1 MKRAIKA
8 KVILTMGLCFFLFI
22 GSSFS
27 RDLKISAS
35 EREKTYRELELF
47 ADALAIVQTQYVE
60 HKSPQEL
67 IYGALRGLLAS
78 LDPYSQFMDPD
89 EYKELII
96 DTRGKFGGLGI
107 EISVRDGL
115 LTVISPLA
123 DTPAWRAGIK
133 AGDII
138 VKINGEIT
146 KGITLTEAVKKL
158 RGKPGTQVNITVLRE
173 GAPKMLNFNIT
184 REMIKVKDI
193 KKSALIEG
201 KIGYVS
207 ISEFRENTASELD
220 KTLADLTKK
229 GMQAL
234 VLDLRN
240 NPGGLLMSAV
250 EVTSRFIP
258 TGELIVYTKSA
269 EGKIVKYNSLNSKVK
284 IINVPMVVLVNNGSA
299 SGSEILAGCLQDYKR
314 AVIMGIKT
322 FGKASVQSV
331 VPLSDGSALRVTTAK
346 YYTPQGRLIHQKGI
360 QPDISVEER
369 TMEVKASRQEA
380 IFNKIEKPHLRADD
394 FYKKDY
400 QILRAVDLA
409 KGLLIVSHRR

>member
-8 KVILTMGLCFFLFI
+8 KVILAMGLCFFLFI

-27 RDLKISAS
+27 QDLKISAS

-250 EVTSRFIP
+250 KVTSRFIP

>member
-8 KVILTMGLCFFLFI
+8 KVILAMGLCFFLFI

-27 RDLKISAS
+27 QDLKISAS

>member
-8 KVILTMGLCFFLFI
+8 KVILAMGLCFFLFI

-27 RDLKISAS
+27 QDLKISAS

-369 TMEVKASRQEA
+369 TMEVKASRQEV

>member
-8 KVILTMGLCFFLFI
+8 KVILAMGLCFFLFI

-27 RDLKISAS
+27 QDLKISAS

-284 IINVPMVVLVNNGSA
+284 MINVPMVVLVNNGSA

-369 TMEVKASRQEA
+369 TIEVKASRQEA

>member
-8 KVILTMGLCFFLFI
+8 KVILAMGLCFFLFI

-27 RDLKISAS
+27 QDLKISAS

-250 EVTSRFIP
+250 KVTSRFIP

-380 IFNKIEKPHLRADD
+380 IFNKIEKPHLRTDD

>member
-27 RDLKISAS
+27 QDLKISAS

>member
-8 KVILTMGLCFFLFI
+8 KVILAMGLCFFLFI

-27 RDLKISAS
+27 QDLKISAS

-201 KIGYVS
+201 KISYVS

-250 EVTSRFIP
+250 KVTSRFIP

>member
-8 KVILTMGLCFFLFI
+8 KVILAMGLCFFLFI

-27 RDLKISAS
+27 QDLKISAS

-250 EVTSRFIP
+250 KVTSRFIP

-284 IINVPMVVLVNNGSA
+284 MINVPMVVLVNNGSA

-380 IFNKIEKPHLRADD
+380 IFNKIEKPHLRTDD